1 MIKSKGNIS
10 GEVTAI
16 KNKSEKNVFIVVLA
30 VNLLLFA
37 VKLYVGLSSN
47 SISIYSDGINNF
59 FDGFSSAA
67 SLVFFSFVMKNGG
80 AIFKSARE
88 KGEQLITF
96 ILSVII
102 VATGLVFLYNSA
114 ERLMYPTPVWF
125 SMRYFYL
132 LSATAVTK
140 LLLFFFLKRKAP
152 ETGSEIIKVMSV
164 DSLMDFFITAVT
176 VITLYASHKGSFS
189 FDACTG
195 ILISVIILVSG
206 IKNLRQNTALLLNHP
221 EKRDREKIEEIIQEY
236 LLAENAQVD
245 FSLGKEKKIYL
256 EVSGDIA
263 DERLENLKER
273 IFKETEYS
281 LYLLK

>member
-10 GEVTAI
+10 REVTAI
-16 KNKSEKNVFIVVLA
+16 KNKSEKNVFVIVLA
-30 VNLLLFA
+30 VNLILFA

-59 FDGFSSAA
+59 FDGLSSAA
-67 SLVFFSFVMKNGG
+67 SLIFFSLVMKNDG

-96 ILSVII
+96 ILSVVI

-125 SMRYFYL
+125 SMKYFCL

-140 LLLFFFLKRKAP
+140 LLLFFFLKRKAS
-152 ETGSEIIKVMSV
+152 ETGSDIVKVMSV

-176 VITLYASHKGSFS
+176 VITLYASHKGGFS

-195 ILISVIILVSG
+195 ILISVMILISG
-206 IKNLRQNTALLLNHP
+206 VKNLKGNTELLLNFP
-221 EKRDREKIEEIIQEY
+221 EKKEREKIEEIIKEY
-236 LLAENAQVD
+236 LFAEGTQVD
-245 FSLGKEKKIYL
+245 FSLGKQKKLYLKVGSDITDEK
-256 EVSGDIA
+256 
-263 DERLENLKER
+263 LENLKER
-273 IFKETEYS
+273 IFEETEYS